1 MLQDV
6 ELTTPV
12 EAIVSRPVIRTNCQI
27 CGEEIINEREVHRD
41 GQVLCRTCA
50 GDGYY
55 RLLAPVRMDKAVPK
69 GEVASVFQDGGA

>member
-27 CGEEIINEREVHRD
+27 CGEEIINEREIHRD

-55 RLLAPVRMDKAVPK
+55 RLLAPVQAEEPVPR
-69 GEVASVFQDGGA
+69 GEVASAFQDGGA